1 MLTLVIVLVVIW
13 IVLAIV
19 GFAIKGLLWLG
30 IIGVVLALATIVI
43 GFVRR
48 SVGSKKSGSK

>member
-48 SVGSKKSGSK
+48 SASSKKSG